1 MLRAKRRRTQ
11 THNKV
16 GNPIPNTMNST
27 PLQSKYV
34 NKNMHQKQLQKCKCF
49 CGNSGCN
56 CPLKHSA
63 VEIKEMGDH
72 LKKVI
77 GVPDYINIAFETCSF
92 PDCAQPSASLKTALT
107 GQYKRSPGTTLH
119 AGKWTKVGGI
129 ETWQSEVYTPDG
141 TGDPV
146 WKWSNGTIV
155 PTPYV
160 AYCGVYQ
167 SYVCSSILKIQQLLY
182 TELASGDVIEAY
194 KVKVTPTTH
203 INNLVEV
210 MEARRCNTKISRNP
224 ILGYR
229 KVLHFPTDCPNP
241 NELKSVPTNIVY
253 KDNYAKTCGAFRNE
267 IVTVLKANGEIES
280 NTKLCG
286 YSQTKPHIQN
296 RNGWKNDKYN
306 YSSKQYLERRCRTF
320 KDQEFNF
327 LSNIPLKGSSKTEFP
342 TCDQFGCGT
351 TEKIC
356 AKKGY
361 TKCEATN
368 NNCKAVYKRS
378 NPRFSTQGA
387 VSSGSRLNRLKYQ
400 TQLKAQ
406 STGYVVSGKNNQ
418 NKTSMT
424 NNSTSSTSFGIDP
437 FINSVNGFGNAV
449 NGAYPVSLYRSTY
462 PTYKANLGGLCIG
475 KGQTRNGIPQSC
487 KMSGDCSRTPCNKV
501 NGLN

>member
-11 THNKV
+11 THDTS

-34 NKNMHQKQLQKCKCF
+34 SKNMHQKQLQECKCF

-63 VEIKEMGDH
+63 VEI
-72 LKKVI
+72 
-77 GVPDYINIAFETCSF
+77 
-92 PDCAQPSASLKTALT
+92 
-107 GQYKRSPGTTLH
+107 
-119 AGKWTKVGGI
+119 
-129 ETWQSEVYTPDG
+129 
-141 TGDPV
+141 
-146 WKWSNGTIV
+146 
-155 PTPYV
+155 
-160 AYCGVYQ
+160 
-167 SYVCSSILKIQQLLY
+167 
-182 TELASGDVIEAY
+182 
-194 KVKVTPTTH
+194 
-203 INNLVEV
+203 

-229 KVLHFPTDCPNP
+229 KVLHFPEDCPNP
-241 NELKSVPTNIVY
+241 NELKSVPTNTVY

-267 IVTVLKANGEIES
+267 IGTVLKANGENKS

-327 LSNIPLKGSSKTEFP
+327 LSNIPLNDSEGSEFLTGCKNITVVKPKDTTCRSTLDLSKILGIDCRSSKCE
-342 TCDQFGCGT
+342 QL
-351 TEKIC
+351 IC

-361 TKCEATN
+361 TKCEATKNNCKDVYKRTN

-387 VSSGSRLNRLKYQ
+387 VSGGSRLNRLKYQ

-475 KGQTRNGIPQSC
+475 KGQTRNGRRQAC
-487 KMSGDCSRTPCNKV
+487 KMSDVPNVLNKRKIIK
-501 NGLN
+501 LNLVSTI